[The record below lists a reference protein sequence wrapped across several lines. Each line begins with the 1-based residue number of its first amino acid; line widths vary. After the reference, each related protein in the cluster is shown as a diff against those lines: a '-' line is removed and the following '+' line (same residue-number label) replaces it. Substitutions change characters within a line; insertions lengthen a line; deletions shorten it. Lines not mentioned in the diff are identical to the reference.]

1 MPWGGRTRIKV
12 TTSNNHIFVV
22 DLYCPSLFTVG
33 KRIARNHSNENQESC
48 GSKHLHPA
56 ALKASKHPKF
66 QNPFFNHLS
75 QTSCVTMQKQ
85 SFAISQPLNFPRHF
99 IPENPP
105 FASSV
110 PAVSLKSSVT
120 SCRLLLSVRQFFN
133 FENLKLGFQFWEFLE
148 DQTSDICSAADRS
161 VRKRI
166 PRLPVDFL
174 VLVYIGILSF
184 LPTISTGDESHLV
197 FPHLFSASL
206 PLRNCL
212 PTVERD
218 HVYCSFSSLQ
228 TDSSSSPSWM

>member
-1 MPWGGRTRIKV
+1 M
-12 TTSNNHIFVV
+12 TTSTNHIFVV

-33 KRIARNHSNENQESC
+33 KRIARNHSNEIQENC

-75 QTSCVTMQKQ
+75 QTSFVSCKNNP
-85 SFAISQPLNFPRHF
+85 FLISQPLNFPRHF

-133 FENLKLGFQFWEFLE
+133 FENLKLGFQFWEFWRTRH
-148 DQTSDICSAADRS
+148 QTSAALQ
-161 VRKRI
+161 I
-166 PRLPVDFL
+166 A
-174 VLVYIGILSF
+174 
-184 LPTISTGDESHLV
+184 
-197 FPHLFSASL
+197 LFEKGSKVA
-206 PLRNCL
+206 R
-212 PTVERD
+212 
-218 HVYCSFSSLQ
+218 
-228 TDSSSSPSWM
+228 